1 MPCPWVNDWNL
12 SLEIMMIK
20 KVLTSVS
27 KQRMKNK
34 KRLFCT
40 WLNADLSVLHTTHI
54 VPLDILKHLLA
65 FWSPLFSIH
74 SVWHVRGQ
82 VELCLCIHLFTCV
95 IVRPCI
101 VCMSVGFERKYSTEN
116 NEIVAHLYCG
126 WYKSAKIH
134 SFQKASKQ
142 QKAQEPASK
151 IKNTAR
157 NETYI
162 SKCNQILWQR
172 ETWTINTWGLIEE

>member
-1 MPCPWVNDWNL
+1 M
-12 SLEIMMIK
+12 
-20 KVLTSVS
+20 
-27 KQRMKNK
+27 
-34 KRLFCT
+34 
-40 WLNADLSVLHTTHI
+40 A
-54 VPLDILKHLLA
+54 LDILKHLLA

-82 VELCLCIHLFTCV
+82 VELCLCIHLFIRV
-95 IVRPCI
+95 IVHPCI
-101 VCMSVGFERKYSTEN
+101 VCMSVGFESKYSTGN
-116 NEIVAHLYCG
+116 KIKAHLYCG

-172 ETWTINTWGLIEE
+172 ETWTINTRGLIEEKEPEGKQDTGACEIYIHPSI